1 MCEEDGKSEKVRIKN
16 TKRKRGNERDEKSEK
31 VRIKNTGRKRGKE
44 RDR

>member
-1 MCEEDGKSEKVRIKN
+1 MN